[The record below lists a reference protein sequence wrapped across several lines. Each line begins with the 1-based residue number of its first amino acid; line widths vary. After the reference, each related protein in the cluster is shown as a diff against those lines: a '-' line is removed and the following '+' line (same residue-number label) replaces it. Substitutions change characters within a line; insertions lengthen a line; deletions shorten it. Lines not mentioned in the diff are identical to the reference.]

1 MISIMNILSWTQYL
15 AISSRIDILSKNTE
29 EKNLNLDFST
39 QFLSDCI
46 IQSACEI
53 TEHMV

>member
-15 AISSRIDILSKNTE
+15 AIYIDILSKNTE

-53 TEHMV
+53 TEYMV